1 MIRYEQVIAATQQS
15 IFSRVLV
22 SVAAAGCRDNRSGV
36 EREIEIETERETS
49 RQTRGGKERWRKE
62 RWGKGVKIEI

>member
-36 EREIEIETERETS
+36 EREIEIETERDI
-49 RQTRGGKERWRKE
+49 QTDTGGK
-62 RWGKGVKIEI
+62 GKVEEGNVGKRGED

>member
-22 SVAAAGCRDNRSGV
+22 SVAAAGYRDQRSGV
-36 EREIEIETERETS
+36 ERERGGRERE
-49 RQTRGGKERWRKE
+49 RERK
-62 RWGKGVKIEI
+62 RWGKD